1 MFGEMI
7 GLWLLTGLRNYN
19 KEEELKNEMPILNSL
34 NLVEIGP
41 GSGIM
46 MSDILRVSLP
56 HDYELLIDS
65 LSVHRQPQ
73 KHQCESD

>member
-7 GLWLLTGLRNYN
+7 GLWLMTGLRNYI
-19 KEEELKNEMPILNSL
+19 KEEENKNEFPLLNSL

-46 MSDILRVSLP
+46 MSDILRVIPSMLTQSV
-56 HDYELLIDS
+56 DS
-65 LSVHRQPQ
+65 ILVHRQP
-73 KHQCESD
+73 